1 MTARVTFDALARA
14 IYEARF
20 ADEPRRCVTPYED
33 LASDAIAI
41 WHRCARTAMALCAS
55 GSGDLGG
62 HVWEAGITEDG
73 LPWAVYVY
81 GHHDTAAF
89 ASPAYRQRMARELDR
104 MGCEDPF
111 EWLAGK
117 PAEQLWIYDS
127 SEDPAEPDEFG
138 MLFCS
143 SEQPGAIAITGVR
156 FP

>member
-1 MTARVTFDALARA
+1 MTGPVTLDSLARDL
-14 IYEARF
+14 YQARF
-20 ADEPRRCVTPYED
+20 ADELKRCVTPWEQ
-33 LASDAIAI
+33 LPSEAIAI
-41 WHRCARTAMALCAS
+41 WHRCARTAIARCGPGLA
-55 GSGDLGG
+55 DLGG

-111 EWLAGK
+111 EWLGHK
-117 PAEQLWIYDS
+117 PAEQLWMYDS

-138 MLFCS
+138 MVFCAA
-143 SEQPGAIAITGVR
+143 EQPGAIAITGVR